1 MELSRELPPLPASL
15 WQSWE
20 VRAAVAAGAP
30 GTVVAIARKAHGL
43 RQEELGALAGF
54 SQSAISRLESGSN
67 LAFDLRILR
76 TLHKLLGIPPRLL
89 GLADPTTPARD
100 TSAPARPAG
109 FFGMPDELVG
119 TDPVAPGLVSHLLIT
134 RRILN
139 DADNWRRSGPLL
151 PAVRQL
157 YQLADRLRR
166 SARGALRRD
175 MLRIAAMYAEF
186 YGWLH
191 EENGDLTSAGQWTA
205 RALEQGQAADDRD
218 IVAYAFVRMS
228 QLAEVDGDADRV
240 IGLARAAQREQGV
253 TERVRAVAL
262 QQEARGYAR
271 AGNEAACL
279 SRLDQVVTLVDEFAP
294 LAGDEYEIGYC
305 YTRHHADLQRAACL
319 LALDRPRDAIVQYQG
334 IRPNWGLVCHWEQGV
349 HTAKLALA
357 HARCGELELAASI
370 GFEALELAGAADATL
385 VCGEL
390 DRLREWA
397 DVPAIAELTQ
407 LAATRQVSLA

>member
-1 MELSRELPPLPASL
+1 MC
-15 WQSWE
+15 
-20 VRAAVAAGAP
+20 AP
-30 GTVVAIARKAHGL
+30 GTVVAIARRAHGL
-43 RQEELGALAGF
+43 RQDELGALAGF

-67 LAFDLRILR
+67 LAYDLRILR

-89 GLADPTTPARD
+89 GLAEETPAEPVGRV
-100 TSAPARPAG
+100 PAL
-109 FFGMPDELVG
+109 FGVPDHLVG
-119 TDPVAPGLVSHLLIT
+119 ADSVAPELASHLLIT
-134 RRILN
+134 RRIVN
-139 DADNWRRSGPLL
+139 DADNWRTSVPLT

-175 MLRIAAMYAEF
+175 MLRIAALYAEF
-186 YGWLH
+186 FGWLR
-191 EENGDLTSAGQWTA
+191 EEQGDLAAAGQWTA

-319 LALDRPRDAIVQYQG
+319 LALDRPHDAIRQYQES
-334 IRPNWGLVCHWEQGV
+334 RPTWSFVCHWEQGV
-349 HTAKLALA
+349 HAAKLAFA
-357 HARCGELELAASI
+357 YARCGELEQAAAV
-370 GFEALELAGAADATL
+370 GYEALEMAGAADSEL
-385 VCGEL
+385 VRTEL
-390 DRLREWA
+390 RRLREWA
-397 DVPAIAELTQ
+397 DVPAIAELTE
-407 LAATRQVSLA
+407 LAQAR

>member
-1 MELSRELPPLPASL
+1 MRESATECHDVHMDQPRTGSPELPALPASL
-15 WQSWE
+15 WHSWE
-20 VRAAVAAGAP
+20 IRAAVAAGAP
-30 GTVVAIARKAHGL
+30 GTVVAIARRAHGL
-43 RQEELGALAGF
+43 RQDELGALAGF

-67 LAFDLRILR
+67 LAYDLRILR

-89 GLADPTTPARD
+89 GLAEETPAEPVGRV
-100 TSAPARPAG
+100 PAL
-109 FFGMPDELVG
+109 FGVPDHLVG
-119 TDPVAPGLVSHLLIT
+119 ADSVAPELASHLLIT
-134 RRILN
+134 RRIVN
-139 DADNWRRSGPLL
+139 DADNWRTSGPLT

-175 MLRIAAMYAEF
+175 MLRIAALYAEF
-186 YGWLH
+186 FGWLR
-191 EENGDLTSAGQWTA
+191 EEQGDLAAAGQWTA

-305 YTRHHADLQRAACL
+305 YTRHHADLQ
-319 LALDRPRDAIVQYQG
+319 
-334 IRPNWGLVCHWEQGV
+334 
-349 HTAKLALA
+349 
-357 HARCGELELAASI
+357 
-370 GFEALELAGAADATL
+370 
-385 VCGEL
+385 
-390 DRLREWA
+390 
-397 DVPAIAELTQ
+397 
-407 LAATRQVSLA
+407 